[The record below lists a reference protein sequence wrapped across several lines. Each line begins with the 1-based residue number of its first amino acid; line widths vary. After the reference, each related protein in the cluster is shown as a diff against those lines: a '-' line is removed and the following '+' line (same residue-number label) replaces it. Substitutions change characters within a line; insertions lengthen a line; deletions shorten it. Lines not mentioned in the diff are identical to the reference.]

1 MHMVEDN
8 NGSPSSIRRTQK
20 ACKVFAIIMRIG
32 IALSTIIWI
41 AIIVSMSSSLLSI
54 GPFEDSNVSLVG
66 IFMYAC
72 HCIILLVL
80 LIIFHNVFS
89 DTAKGKPPFA
99 SIQVE
104 RLRTVSALLL
114 VLFALEAAISFLEPS
129 LFFDHGG
136 MEMSSA
142 TASSAVTID
151 MAPLIAAVVV
161 YAFSFVFEY
170 GVLLQEDSDEVI

>member
-1 MHMVEDN
+1 MVEDN

-20 ACKVFAIIMRIG
+20 ACKAFAIIMRVG
-32 IALSTIIWI
+32 IVLSAIIWI
-41 AIIVSMSSSLLSI
+41 AIIVSMASPLLGV
-54 GPFEDSNVSLVG
+54 GPFENSDVSLVG

-72 HCIILLVL
+72 HCIILLLL

-89 DTAKGKPPFA
+89 ETAKGKPPFA

-104 RLRTVSALLL
+104 RLRMVSALLL
-114 VLFALEAAISFLEPS
+114 VLFALEAAISIFEPNM
-129 LFFDHGG
+129 FFNHGG
-136 MEMSSA
+136 AEISSA
-142 TASSAVTID
+142 AASSAVTID
-151 MAPLIAAVVV
+151 MAPLIAAAVV